1 MTVSMSIVIL
11 SVTAVVA
18 FGAALVARRALSG
31 LGDFEI
37 GPWTSSLSYV
47 ATAYG
52 VVLGFSIVFLFG
64 EFAEARKAV
73 GNEAAAVHAAFD
85 EAQLFPDGSTEIE
98 HSLIC
103 YARAVID
110 DDWPALQDGESSPEA
125 DLAYRH
131 VFTTLSGISESTD
144 GTFQPATATNLVAQV
159 GSIATAREVRI
170 VAAHI
175 RTPPLLWA
183 LLVFGGLLVLV
194 LLFVVTL
201 RAHRFAQAG
210 LVAAASVFT
219 VVMLLIVVALGTP
232 FNPGAGRL
240 SPELIEQKLAS
251 METISPEA
259 AALPCELDLQP

>member
-1 MTVSMSIVIL
+1 MTVSTSIVIL
-11 SVTAVVA
+11 SVTAVVV
-18 FGAALVARRALSG
+18 FGVSLLARRALSG
-31 LGDFEI
+31 LGDFEM

-52 VVLGFSIVFLFG
+52 IVLGFSIVFLFG

-85 EAQLFPDGSTEIE
+85 EAQLFPEGRTEIE

-103 YARAVID
+103 YARAVVD
-110 DDWPALQDGESSPEA
+110 YDWPALQDGESSPQA
-125 DLAYRH
+125 DQAHRD
-131 VFTTLSGISESTD
+131 VFTTLSDISEPTD
-144 GTFQPATATNLVAQV
+144 RTFQPATATNLVAQV
-159 GSIATAREVRI
+159 GTISTAREVRI

-183 LLVFGGLLVLV
+183 LLIFGGLLVV
-194 LLFVVTL
+194 SLLFVVTL
-201 RAHRFAQAG
+201 RAPRFAQAG

-219 VVMLLIVVALGTP
+219 LVMLLIVVALGTP

-240 SPELIEQKLAS
+240 SPELIEQKLES
-251 METISPEA
+251 MEAIAPDA
-259 AALPCELDLQP
+259 AAIPCDFDTQQ